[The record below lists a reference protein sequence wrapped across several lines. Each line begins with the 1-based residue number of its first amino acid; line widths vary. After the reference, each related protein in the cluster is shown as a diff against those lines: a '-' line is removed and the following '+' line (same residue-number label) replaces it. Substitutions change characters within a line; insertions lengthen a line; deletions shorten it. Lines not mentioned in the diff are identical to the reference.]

1 MAVDFSIGTPFA
13 AALQGIV
20 QPKLAEYG
28 WTTGDPEDST
38 IFEYILLMLGN
49 NKDQAQIAS
58 ELSND
63 LLDLGPDN
71 PETQQFAHWLFEQI
85 QQLAGGNAEA
95 PQSNEAHAESTAN
108 DASSAPQ
115 DTDMEGSADS
125 GQNSSM
131 YDFLPTPKPHYSLF
145 SEPAN
150 ANQSLQTYRA

>member
-13 AALQGIV
+13 AELQGLV

-49 NKDQAQIAS
+49 NKDEAQIAS

-71 PETQQFAHWLFEQI
+71 SETQQFAHWLFEQI
-85 QQLAGGNAEA
+85 DTMRRQYNGEA
-95 PQSNEAHAESTAN
+95 AN
-108 DASSAPQ
+108 DAQASNSNDHQMDGNDVSAPAQ
-115 DTDMEGSADS
+115 DTDMDGA
-125 GQNSSM
+125 
-131 YDFLPTPKPHYSLF
+131 
-145 SEPAN
+145 SETAN
-150 ANQSLQTYRA
+150 M